1 VKIANHFIPR
11 PSAFILTKKES
22 FMKPLG
28 IALIGYGGIGRV
40 HALAYRAIPFYY
52 GLTADT
58 VKIVGVATTRPESAQ
73 RAAQEIG
80 CDAWTADYHEL
91 LARPDVD
98 VVDICTP
105 NHMHEE
111 IVIAAAQAG
120 KHIYCEKPLAMTV
133 EEGRRMVEAVQKAG
147 VKTQMTFNLRFF
159 PAVARARQLIEAGFL
174 GQIFSFRGRYYRSS
188 YISPDKPLSWRLR
201 KAVSGGGALFDLG
214 SHILDLLYYL
224 LGEYGAVQATL
235 DTLIKERPIATGSTQ
250 TAPVDVDDIAL
261 MHVRMANGTLG
272 LVEISRMG
280 TGFTNDGP
288 VEIFG
293 EKGAIR
299 FNLANPAW
307 LEVYDVRD
315 AEAPLGGMRGFRKI
329 ETVGRYPGAKAPDW
343 TMAPG
348 FERSHAECQYQFL
361 KAIADDQA
369 ASPSFADGLHIQAVM
384 EAAIRSSA
392 EGRWVK
398 LAEVSAS

>member
-1 VKIANHFIPR
+1 M
-11 PSAFILTKKES
+11 KK
-22 FMKPLG
+22 LG

-40 HALAYRAIPFYY
+40 HALAYRALPFHY
-52 GLTADT
+52 GLPADT
-58 VKIVGVATTRPESAQ
+58 VKIIGVATTRPESAQ
-73 RAAQEIG
+73 KAAQEIG
-80 CDAWTADYHEL
+80 CELWTTDYHEL

-105 NHMHEE
+105 NHLHEE
-111 IVIAAAQAG
+111 IIIAAAAAG
-120 KHIYCEKPLAMTV
+120 KHIYCEKPLAMNV
-133 EEGRRMVEAVQKAG
+133 AEGRRIVAAVQQAG

-159 PAVARARQLIEAGFL
+159 PAVLRARQLIESGFL

-201 KAVSGGGALFDLG
+201 KEVSGGGALFDLG

-224 LGEYGAVQATL
+224 LGEYASVQATV
-235 DTLIKERPIATGSTQ
+235 DTLIKQRPIAAGSIE
-250 TAPVDVDDIAL
+250 TAAVDVDDIAL

-272 LVEISRMG
+272 LVETSRMG

-299 FNLANPAW
+299 FNTANPAW

-315 AEAPLGGMRGFRKI
+315 AESPLGGMRGFRKV
-329 ETVGRYPGAKAPDW
+329 ETGGRYPGAKSPDW

-348 FERSHAECQYQFL
+348 FERSHVECQYQFL
-361 KAIADDQA
+361 KAISEDQPTA
-369 ASPSFADGLHIQAVM
+369 PSFADGLHIQEVM
-384 EAAIRSSA
+384 EAALRSSA
-392 EGRWVK
+392 EGRWVQ
-398 LAEVSAS
+398 LAEVQKT